1 VVKNRAVCIQPIGVM
16 TLTSGISGNGPAL
29 TGVFL
34 TLTALESEG
43 LGAEGELFS
52 VAIRFKLEGRQKWR

>member
-1 VVKNRAVCIQPIGVM
+1 M

>member
-1 VVKNRAVCIQPIGVM
+1 M
-16 TLTSGISGNGPAL
+16 TLTCGTAGNGPAL

-34 TLTALESEG
+34 TFTALESEA

>member
-1 VVKNRAVCIQPIGVM
+1 MGVM
-16 TLTSGISGNGPAL
+16 ALTSGTAAKGPAL

-34 TLTALESEG
+34 TLTALESEA
-43 LGAEGELFS
+43 LGAGRELFS

>member
-1 VVKNRAVCIQPIGVM
+1 MAF
-16 TLTSGISGNGPAL
+16 TSGMTGAKAAL
-29 TGVFL
+29 TEGFL

>member
-1 VVKNRAVCIQPIGVM
+1 VCIQPIGVM
-16 TLTSGISGNGPAL
+16 ALTSGTAGNGPAL

-34 TLTALESEG
+34 TLTALEG
-43 LGAEGELFS
+43 KALGVGRELFS